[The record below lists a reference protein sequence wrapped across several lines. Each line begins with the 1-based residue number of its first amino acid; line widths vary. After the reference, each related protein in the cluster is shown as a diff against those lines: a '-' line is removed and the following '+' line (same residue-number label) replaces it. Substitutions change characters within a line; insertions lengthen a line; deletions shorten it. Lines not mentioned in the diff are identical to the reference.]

1 MRIRH
6 IILLVFIFF
15 NINIY
20 AQNIK
25 NTDTEKL
32 ERAIEYFQGEKF
44 HEALLL
50 LQELNNHYALNP
62 RFKAYMGVC
71 FYYDQDYKNA
81 CKYLEEVINKINI
94 LAPHEQSVYYY
105 CLAES
110 YFMQEKYSEAI
121 PYFERATILC
131 FDNEKAEILYKLA
144 MCYMSNSNYDIAYEY
159 FQSSLCYY
167 EHYGNSQEV
176 KQRITQINNLMQ
188 ECKTKP

>member
-62 RFKAYMGVC
+62 RFKAYMGV
-71 FYYDQDYKNA
+71 F
-81 CKYLEEVINKINI
+81 IMIKITKMHVNI
-94 LAPHEQSVYYY
+94 
-105 CLAES
+105 
-110 YFMQEKYSEAI
+110 
-121 PYFERATILC
+121 
-131 FDNEKAEILYKLA
+131 
-144 MCYMSNSNYDIAYEY
+144 
-159 FQSSLCYY
+159 
-167 EHYGNSQEV
+167 
-176 KQRITQINNLMQ
+176 
-188 ECKTKP
+188 